1 MSGIKKLAGQTL
13 WYGVSSIAARFIGYL
28 LTPYLT
34 NPDVLKEVAYG
45 QMSII
50 YAAIP
55 FLNIIFTY
63 GLETAYFRFSKSKE
77 EEKDVYSTAMISL
90 IGSTIFFTS
99 LLLFFRQPLATLLGV
114 KQYPQ
119 YLTLT
124 AFIIAADALSALA
137 FAKLRHEGRP
147 RKFALVRIAGILI
160 NIGFTVFFL
169 SVCPRLQQ
177 QNPNSFIG
185 ALYDRNFSVG
195 YILLANLLQASFT
208 ILFLAKEFFSFN
220 LRFNAKLWRQIIAYS
235 SPLILAGFAGMI
247 NETFDRIMLRLWSS
261 APTEKAALIQV
272 ATYSAC
278 YKLSILITLSVQ
290 AFRMAAEPFFFSAA
304 RGQQPQRVY
313 ARVMKFFVIT
323 VCFMFLGVVLFLDI
337 WKHFITN
344 PVYWLG
350 LGVVPILLL
359 ANMFLGIYYNL
370 SIWYKL
376 ANRTIAGAW
385 ITLIGAAT
393 TLLINALFIPR
404 YGYYACAWATFFC
417 YGSMMV
423 ISFVWGQK
431 VYRVPY
437 AWKKLV
443 AYMVICLMLYSF
455 YLLFAILHLNEW
467 MNRGFAAALLF
478 VWTWFIGLVEGK
490 EFSRLPVIGRLYK
503 KQGLVAGNV
512 KA

>member
-13 WYGVSSIAARFIGYL
+13 WYGVSSIAARFINYL

-34 NPDVLKEVAYG
+34 NAAVLKETAYG
-45 QMSII
+45 EMSII

-77 EEKDVYSTAMISL
+77 HEKDVYSTAMLSL
-90 IGSTIFFTS
+90 IGSTVLFTS
-99 LLLFFRQPLATLLGV
+99 ILFLFRQKLATLLGV
-114 KQYPQ
+114 EHHPE

-124 AFIIAADALSALA
+124 ALIIASDALSTLA

-147 RKFALVRIAGILI
+147 RKFALVRIANILI
-160 NIGFTVFFL
+160 NIGLTVFFL
-169 SVCPRLQQ
+169 SVCPKLQQ
-177 QNPNSFIG
+177 KDPNSFIG
-185 ALYDRNFSVG
+185 ALYDKDFNVG
-195 YILLANLLQASFT
+195 YILLANLLASLFT
-208 ILFLAKEFFSFN
+208 ILLLAKEFFSFRF
-220 LRFNAKLWRQIIAYS
+220 RFNAKLWREIIIYS

-247 NETFDRIMLRLWSS
+247 NETFDRIMLKWWSS

-304 RGQQPQRVY
+304 RGQEPQRIY

-323 VCFMFLGVVLFLDI
+323 VCFMFLAVVLFLDV

-344 PVYWLG
+344 EHYWEG
-350 LGVVPILLL
+350 LPVVPILLL

-376 ANRTIAGAW
+376 ANRTMAGAW
-385 ITLIGAAT
+385 ITVIGAAI

-404 YGYYACAWATFFC
+404 FGYFACAWATFFC

-423 ISFVWGQK
+423 VSFVWGQK

-443 AYMVICLMLYSF
+443 AYLVICIMLYGIYS
-455 YLLFAILHLNEW
+455 LFGLLHLAKWINY
-467 MNRGFAAALLF
+467 GIAAALLF
-478 VWTWFIGLVEGK
+478 VWTWFISLVEAK
-490 EFSRLPVIGRLYK
+490 EFSRLPVIGRFYGK
-503 KQGLVAGNV
+503 PQSSAG
-512 KA
+512 K

>member
-1 MSGIKKLAGQTL
+1 M
-13 WYGVSSIAARFIGYL
+13 WYGVSSIAARFINYL

-34 NPDVLKEVAYG
+34 NAAVLKETAYG
-45 QMSII
+45 EMSII

-63 GLETAYFRFSKSKE
+63 GLETAYFRFSKSKDD
-77 EEKDVYSTAMISL
+77 EKDVYSTAMLSL
-90 IGSTIFFTS
+90 IGTTVLFTS
-99 LLLFFRQPLATLLGV
+99 ILLLFRQKLATLLSV
-114 KQYPQ
+114 EHHPE

-124 AFIIAADALSALA
+124 AFIIAADALSTLA

-147 RKFALVRIAGILI
+147 RKFAMVRIAGILI
-160 NIGFTVFFL
+160 NIGLTVFFL
-169 SVCPRLQQ
+169 SVCPKLQQ
-177 QNPNSFIG
+177 KDPNSFIG
-185 ALYDRNFSVG
+185 ALYDKNFSVG
-195 YILLANLLQASFT
+195 YILLANLLASLFA
-208 ILFLAKEFFSFN
+208 ILLLAKEFFSFR
-220 LRFNAKLWRQIIAYS
+220 LRFNAKLWREIIIYS

-247 NETFDRIMLRLWSS
+247 NETFDRIMLKWWSS
-261 APTEKAALIQV
+261 EPTEKAALIQV

-304 RGQQPQRVY
+304 RGQEPQRIY

-323 VCFMFLGVVLFLDI
+323 VCFMFLAVVLFLDI

-344 PVYWLG
+344 PKYWEG

-376 ANRTIAGAW
+376 ANKTIAGAW
-385 ITLIGAAT
+385 ITLIGAAI
-393 TLLINALFIPR
+393 TLLVNALFIPR
-404 YGYYACAWATFFC
+404 FGYYACAWATFLC

-423 ISFVWGQK
+423 VSFVWGQK

-437 AWKKLV
+437 AWKKLL
-443 AYMVICLMLYSF
+443 AYLVIVLMLYGLYS
-455 YLLFAILHLNEW
+455 LFGLLHLNEW
-467 MNRGFAAALLF
+467 VNRAFAAALLF

-490 EFSRLPVIGRLYK
+490 EFSRLPVIGRLYHK
-503 KQGLVAGNV
+503 PQLSAGE
-512 KA
+512 